1 MTASSPV
8 LDVRDLSVSFETP
21 DGRVEAVKK
30 LSFDV
35 ARGAVVGAANVS
47 RGSRSLHRRGSSGI
61 LTIRKQQYRRNLLS
75 SGFIKNMF
83 DELQYDSRT
92 AGRRISGSSLGTASN
107 TDPAVLTRCGSSP
120 ATSVNFDNGEAL
132 GYLGQDCYT
141 SSDTYRPP
149 RTYGAELQIRF

>member
-1 MTASSPV
+1 MPFSPKNKVALNGTYTWDFADGSKIDTSLSYFWQDVSYSSVFNMNLTEVPSW
-8 LDVRDLSVSFETP
+8 DQT
-21 DGRVEAVKK
+21 DGRISWTNSDGNIT
-30 LSFDV
+30 L
-35 ARGAVVGAANVS
+35 
-47 RGSRSLHRRGSSGI
+47 I
-61 LTIRKQQYRRNLLS
+61 
-75 SGFIKNMF
+75 GFIRNMF

-92 AGRRISGSSLGTASN
+92 AGRRISGSSLGTPSN

-120 ATSVNFDNGEAL
+120 ATSVNFDGGEAL